1 MLRGWGVGFISGVFC
16 EATLSDRSLLFYL
29 AQKNKTLTLHFI
41 HYSLQPVK
49 QGDGSVCTR
58 EFAWTLEVC
67 NTCTVQK
74 RAQQREAP
82 EPRQRQPQCRCC
94 KSNSCPQWKN
104 QAFARGKS
112 PLQLPDL
119 LWQSGEQHIYSL
131 GSGHEQTCWKPQD
144 PLKWFLAYGTWTL
157 RNPAA
162 SNIFL
167 V

>member
-1 MLRGWGVGFISGVFC
+1 MPRGWGVGFISAVFC
-16 EATLSDRSLLFYL
+16 EATHSDRSLLFYL

-82 EPRQRQPQCRCC
+82 
-94 KSNSCPQWKN
+94 
-104 QAFARGKS
+104 
-112 PLQLPDL
+112 
-119 LWQSGEQHIYSL
+119 
-131 GSGHEQTCWKPQD
+131 
-144 PLKWFLAYGTWTL
+144 
-157 RNPAA
+157 
-162 SNIFL
+162 
-167 V
+167 